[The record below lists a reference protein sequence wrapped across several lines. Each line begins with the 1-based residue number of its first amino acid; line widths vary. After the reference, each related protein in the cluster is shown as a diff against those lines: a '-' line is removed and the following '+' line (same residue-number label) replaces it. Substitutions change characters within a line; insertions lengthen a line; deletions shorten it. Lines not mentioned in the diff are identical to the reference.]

1 MQTCQAFHHNI
12 LKLALMTL
20 QDRVNVHN
28 AEERQQEQH
37 RTMCKKATEKLSKA
51 RQIIAEYA

>member
-1 MQTCQAFHHNI
+1 MQTCQAFHHNV

-20 QDRVNVHN
+20 QDQVNVHI

-37 RTMCKKATEKLSKA
+37 QTTRKKAAEKLSKA
-51 RQIIAEYA
+51 RQITVEYD